1 MPDLRTSWL
10 AWRELGAV
18 PTTNAAVG
26 GCPRESI
33 DHRFAIDGD
42 DVRLSVVIPAH
53 NEAVVIGACLRSL
66 AAQDFASAFEV
77 IVVDNGSTDETPV
90 IAASLGARVIREQRL
105 GVCWA
110 RQSGTL
116 AARGQI
122 VVSTDA
128 DTTFDAGWLSNI
140 NAKFGADPA
149 LVAVAGRCRFVEAPW
164 WGTAYTWLLFSAVAV
179 VSRVTGRVWYVTAT
193 NVAFR
198 RSAWTGYNTHL
209 TQGGDELDLLRRL
222 RACGKVGFDRGN
234 VTFTSSRRLRQGL
247 LYNIVVTCLYYY
259 LVGYVLNRV
268 FGRTVLGTAPHF
280 RGDANARTRTQ
291 CIARLA
297 RTAVWII
304 LLAVGGLT
312 TYLVAP

>member
-1 MPDLRTSWL
+1 MVDGDTAFGEQLLDIAVGQAVPQVPADRDRDHVTGEPEPSRRTRQHIPMLHATSVQARDQTTQQSPHRYSRGIARNTVRRHVGRCRCFEICMPDLRTSWL

-164 WGTAYTWLLFSAVAV
+164 WGTAYT
-179 VSRVTGRVWYVTAT
+179 
-193 NVAFR
+193 
-198 RSAWTGYNTHL
+198 
-209 TQGGDELDLLRRL
+209 
-222 RACGKVGFDRGN
+222 
-234 VTFTSSRRLRQGL
+234 
-247 LYNIVVTCLYYY
+247 
-259 LVGYVLNRV
+259 
-268 FGRTVLGTAPHF
+268 
-280 RGDANARTRTQ
+280 
-291 CIARLA
+291 
-297 RTAVWII
+297 
-304 LLAVGGLT
+304 
-312 TYLVAP
+312 